1 MRTTTFE
8 CCHTESVNRSQREIT
23 VGGHK
28 LANAQPIASLEI
40 PWNQVTGSKI
50 AAEPHVVRLHA
61 QKKKAGPSR
70 GRSPALMSAASGET
84 KSACAIREPLG
95 VITGVIK
102 LVALPAGGVRGLC
115 ERAQLGL
122 LRLVLGLVG
131 G

>member
-1 MRTTTFE
+1 M
-8 CCHTESVNRSQREIT
+8 RSQ
-23 VGGHK
+23 
-28 LANAQPIASLEI
+28 
-40 PWNQVTGSKI
+40 
-50 AAEPHVVRLHA
+50 
-61 QKKKAGPSR
+61 SR
-70 GRSPALMSAASGET
+70 AWRSPGT
-84 KSACAIREPLG
+84 KSPAARSPPNRTSCGFTRKRRRPAPREAGLPLSCQLLAAKRKVLCAIREPLG